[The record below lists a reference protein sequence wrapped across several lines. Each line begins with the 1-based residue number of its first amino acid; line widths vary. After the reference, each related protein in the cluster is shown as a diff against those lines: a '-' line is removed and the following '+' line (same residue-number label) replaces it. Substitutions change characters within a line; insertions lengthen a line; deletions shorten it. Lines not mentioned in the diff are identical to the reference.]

1 MQTQSKIYYDVNDIA
16 AMLGISTG
24 MAYKLIR
31 TLNKELSDMGYVVI
45 AGKIS
50 SKYFQEKFYGLND

>member
-1 MQTQSKIYYDVNDIA
+1 MQTQSKIYDDVNDIT

>member
-1 MQTQSKIYYDVNDIA
+1 MQTQNKIYYDVNDIT
-16 AMLGISTG
+16 AMLDISTG

>member
-1 MQTQSKIYYDVNDIA
+1 MQSQSKIYYDVNDIT

>member
-1 MQTQSKIYYDVNDIA
+1 MQTQSKIYYDVNDIT